1 MNKKGNMKMGIFELA
16 AELGRALKEDDRLVR
31 LEAARI
37 AYENDAHVLEL
48 ATEYE
53 AQQRAIQVEAMKED
67 RDDALIDSLQARID
81 ELYDAIVGSESYR
94 ELEAAQNEVNDL
106 MNSVN
111 STITYQITG
120 KEPSSCTHDCSSCGG
135 CH

>member
-16 AELGRALKEDDRLVR
+16 AELGRVLKEDDRLVR
-31 LEAARI
+31 LEAARV
-37 AYENDAHVLEL
+37 AYENDAHILEL

-53 AQQRAIQVEAMKED
+53 AQQRAIQVEAMKAE
-67 RDDALIDSLQARID
+67 RDDALIETMQGRID
-81 ELYDAIVGSESYR
+81 ELYEAIVGSDSYR
-94 ELEAAQNEVNDL
+94 ELEAAQNAVNEL